1 MKKAMVNSVHIEGL
15 LYSHSLAAKVTGE
28 TSKAPGTPFINGTID
43 VATDDACTNIVS
55 VHYTYVTPTYTL
67 SGKTNPN
74 YQILMDIIDG
84 KTKSVTANSKE
95 EAQKLRIDS
104 NIGLNEFYSDR
115 NGEETLVS
123 AKRNEGGF
131 IHLVSTLDA
140 DEKKRNTFKV
150 DMVITGATHVDADEE
165 RQIPEKVTVKGCIFD
180 FRKAILPVE
189 FSVMS
194 EGGMSYF
201 EGLGASTQTPV
212 FTQVWGR
219 EISTTVVRERI
230 TESAFGEPLVQQI
243 PSSRKDFVITGAAS
257 DPYEWDDEST
267 LTAAELKTAITE
279 RETYLAT
286 IKARQDEYKASQGK
300 ASAPKS
306 GGFDF

>member
-1 MKKAMVNSVHIEGL
+1 MKKTMVNSVHIEGL

-28 TSKAPGTPFINGTID
+28 SSKAPGTPFINGTID
-43 VATDDACTNIVS
+43 VATDDACTNIVT

-74 YQILMDIIDG
+74 YQILMDIIEG
-84 KTKSVTANSKE
+84 KTKSITANSKE

-131 IHLVSTLDA
+131 IHLVSAIDA
-140 DEKKRNTFKV
+140 DEKKRNTFRT
-150 DMVITGATHVDADEE
+150 DMVITNVTHVDADEE
-165 RQIPEKVTVKGCIFD
+165 RQTPEKAVVKGCIFD

-189 FSVMS
+189 FSATS
-194 EGGMSYF
+194 EGAINYF
-201 EGLGASTQTPV
+201 EGLGASAQNPI

-219 EISTTVVRERI
+219 EVSTTIVREKI

-243 PSSRKDFVITGAAS
+243 SSSRKDFIITGALP

-267 LTAAELKTAITE
+267 LTAAELKKAMTD
-279 RETYLAT
+279 RQTYLAT

-300 ASAPKS
+300 AAAPKA